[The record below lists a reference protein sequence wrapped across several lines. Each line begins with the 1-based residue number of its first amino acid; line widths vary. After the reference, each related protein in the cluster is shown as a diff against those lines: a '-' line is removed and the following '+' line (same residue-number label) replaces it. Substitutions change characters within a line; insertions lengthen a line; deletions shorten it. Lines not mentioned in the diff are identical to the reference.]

1 MNKLDNHKNNK
12 ISSNSVM
19 NYLNNKLTPEE
30 IHDLEAQF
38 ADDPLLVDAIEGL
51 RLVDNSAVPV
61 IDQKLKQF
69 IHKKVTLTNKKTS
82 QFGFPNWLVV
92 TIILLLLLISVG
104 YIIII
109 KLINN
114 EQ

>member
-61 IDQKLKQF
+61 IDQKLKKF
-69 IHKKVTLTNKKTS
+69 IHKKVALTNKKTS
-82 QFGFPNWLVV
+82 QFGFPNWLVM
-92 TIILLLLLISVG
+92 TIILLLILISVG
-104 YIIII
+104 YLIIVN
-109 KLINN
+109 LINN
-114 EQ
+114 

>member
-1 MNKLDNHKNNK
+1 MNKQDNHKNNK

-30 IHDLEAQF
+30 THDLEAQF

-69 IHKKVTLTNKKTS
+69 IHKKVALSHKTTS

-104 YIIII
+104 YLIIV
-109 KLINN
+109 KLIDH
-114 EQ
+114 